1 MIELKALLKDKFW
14 IVEDQGERIGTLA
27 FDNEK
32 YVFSNSAQTKFFDNK
47 KQVKRFLGIDLKKSV
62 TLSDAGASG
71 VSKEVHGY
79 PTSVTPHNTMFDVKK
94 NLPLFT
100 KSAKS
105 KSLYCAGYYI
115 IQFDKG
121 WVKSFCPKLLT
132 IERYVSKGPFKT
144 ESEMK
149 EALWNV
155 K

>member
-14 IVEDQGERIGTLA
+14 IVEAQGKRIGTLA

-32 YVFSNSAQTKFFDNK
+32 YVYSNPAETRFFDNK
-47 KQVKRFLGIDLKKSV
+47 SQVKKFLGIDLRKSV
-62 TLSDAGASG
+62 TLSDASREPTA
-71 VSKEVHGY
+71 KEIHGY
-79 PTSVTPHNTMFDVKK
+79 PTSIEPHNTMYDVKK
-94 NLPLFT
+94 QLPLFT

-115 IQFDKG
+115 IKFDKG

-132 IERYVSKGPFKT
+132 IERYTSKGPFKT

-149 EALWNV
+149 EALWNA